1 MPAKHS
7 AKMKDETIIQYCM
20 FNDFENKENQV
31 VEFGFEGLTKPGKG
45 LEIQPQGSDYCGQF
59 TMVDEPFNDDKQ
71 DIFDKHVEENSLL
84 TRFNELDPIKN
95 LLDDESIASFLSDHD
110 YNYLDR

>member
-1 MPAKHS
+1 
-7 AKMKDETIIQYCM
+7 
-20 FNDFENKENQV
+20 
-31 VEFGFEGLTKPGKG
+31 
-45 LEIQPQGSDYCGQF
+45 
-59 TMVDEPFNDDKQ
+59 MVDEPFNDDKQ